1 MKRQTNNERTLLIME
16 LDPTARPIASTEHEE
31 VILVRK
37 KSQLTREQTFL
48 RIGAVCAILGA
59 VVSVAAGIGFGNITN
74 ELGTEAV
81 LRYISSRPAWYWPT
95 VQLGF
100 ILGALLWVGALAALA
115 GSLTRGAGRA
125 LGQLGTA
132 SVIMGATMHVV
143 DSSISGFGLAHLA
156 DAWAVATGSEK
167 SILLHNG
174 ETLLMILGGTW
185 AGVLVLFHGLPFV
198 LFGLAVALD
207 RNYPAW
213 LGWFG
218 FVGGLGSLFIGI
230 MVFLVL
236 DLVPES
242 LFIVFALVV
251 SVWMVAM
258 GVLMWRRAA
267 TTRDR
272 AHGANRSPG
281 RDQVGGDAT

>member
-1 MKRQTNNERTLLIME
+1 
-16 LDPTARPIASTEHEE
+16 
-31 VILVRK
+31 VIPVRK
-37 KSQLTREQTFL
+37 KTQLTREQIFL

-59 VVSVAAGIGFGNITN
+59 VVSVTAGAGFGNITN

-95 VQLGF
+95 VHLGF
-100 ILGALLWVGALAALA
+100 IVGAFLWVGALAALA
-115 GSLTRGAGRA
+115 SSLTRGGGWA
-125 LGQLGTA
+125 LGRWGAA
-132 SVIMGATMHVV
+132 SVIIGATIHVV
-143 DSSISGFGLAHLA
+143 DSAVNGFGLAHLA

-167 SILLHNG
+167 AILLHNG
-174 ETLLMILGGTW
+174 ETLLIILGGTW
-185 AGVLVLFHGLPFV
+185 AGVLMLFHGLPFV

-207 RNYPAW
+207 RSYPAW

-230 MVFLVL
+230 MMFLGL

-242 LFIVFALVV
+242 LFIVFAVVV
-251 SVWMVAM
+251 SLWMVAM

-267 TTRDR
+267 TTTDK
-272 AHGANRSPG
+272 ALEA
-281 RDQVGGDAT
+281 D